1 MSSILKTAMQDV
13 LLQARNVTG
22 IEYAAVFNNQV
33 REELNG
39 HTFDFPKPA
48 ILVEISNPNQGLQTL
63 GRQSVTVS
71 ELTWRLSIVH
81 EQLDSQDGFLDQN
94 LTVFDFRD
102 KVKVAFSFFKPKNC
116 SLWQY
121 SEESQD
127 YAHNNIYVYSIAFKC
142 SYVDT
147 KGSPLDPDVVNT
159 VINPPIALDVLAYIT
174 TPPPPHTR
182 IAYGWKVCR
191 FPNEGALLVVETP
204 DPEQTTQLANGDIV
218 PLQYALN
225 DDGTITIPELASYPN
240 ISVLT
245 PFLIGNQSY
254 DTIEIDYSTGR
265 ITNTAGGFIIGNEIS
280 FNASLPLYTPE

>member
-1 MSSILKTAMQDV
+1 MSSIIKTALQDV
-13 LLQARNVTG
+13 LLQARNVSG
-22 IEYAAVFNNQV
+22 VLYAAVFNNQV
-33 REELNG
+33 KEELGG

-48 ILVEISNPNQGLQTL
+48 ILVEIATPNEGKQTL
-63 GRQSVTVS
+63 GRESVTVS

-81 EQLDSQDGFLDQN
+81 EQLDAQDGYLDQN
-94 LTVFDFRD
+94 LDVFDFRD
-102 KVKVAFSFFKPKNC
+102 AVKRAFSFFKPKNC

-121 SEESQD
+121 VEESQD

-147 KGSPLDPDVVNT
+147 KGSPLDPDEPQT
-159 VINPPIALDVLAYIT
+159 VINPPIALDISAYIT
-174 TPPPPHTR
+174 VPVPPRTR

-191 FPNEGALLVVETP
+191 FPNEGVLTVVETP

-245 PFLIGNQSY
+245 PFLIGNQSF
-254 DTIEIDYSTGR
+254 DTITIDYSTGK
-265 ITNTAGGFIIGNEIS
+265 ITNSAGGFIIGNEIS